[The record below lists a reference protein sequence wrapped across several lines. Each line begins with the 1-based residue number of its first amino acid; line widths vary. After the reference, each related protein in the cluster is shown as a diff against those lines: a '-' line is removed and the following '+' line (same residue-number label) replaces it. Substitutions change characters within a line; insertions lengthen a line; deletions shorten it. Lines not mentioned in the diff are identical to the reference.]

1 MGRFPEHV
9 VVVGAGMEGLATAWH
24 LQERGV
30 GVTVV
35 DRVGVA
41 ADSSWGNAGWL
52 TPALTLPLPD
62 PAVLSEGLRALV
74 RSSSPLY
81 VPPSADPRLLRFLVG
96 FARHCTPGRWRAA
109 MRVFVEV
116 NRLAL
121 GAYDE
126 LAAGG
131 VHEHTRVADP
141 FLAAFATEDERDA
154 LVGELRTVAEL
165 GGDVEFELL
174 TVDQL
179 RSIEPALG
187 DGVGA
192 GLTLRNQRFLDPPAF
207 MAALAEAVQARG
219 GEIVEGFEVSRVRDD
234 GDGHGVEL
242 TSTAGGYRRGDQVVL
257 AAGARMNVLARPF
270 GVRVPVQAGRGYSF
284 SVHPDHPPKNPI
296 YLAARRVACT
306 PLPGRLRVAGMMEFR
321 RPDAPADPRRIRAVV
336 DAARTML
343 TGIDWEQ
350 RQEEWVGSRPCT
362 PDGLP
367 LIGGTRS
374 PRVHVAGGH
383 GMWGIALG
391 PLTGR
396 MLAAAITGGRV
407 PDVLHHFDPLR

>member
-1 MGRFPEHV
+1 MGRLPEHV
-9 VVVGAGMEGLATAWH
+9 VIVGAGMEGLATAWH
-24 LQERGV
+24 LQEHGV
-30 GVTVV
+30 AVSVV

-81 VPPSADPRLLRFLVG
+81 VPPSADPRLLRFLAG

-131 VHEHTRVADP
+131 VREHARLADP
-141 FLAAFATEDERDA
+141 FLAAFATEAERDVLA
-154 LVGELRTVAEL
+154 AELRTVAEL
-165 GGDVEFELL
+165 GGEVEFELM
-174 TVDQL
+174 DADRL
-179 RSIEPALG
+179 RTIEPALG

-192 GLTLRNQRFLDPPAF
+192 GLTLRNQRFLDPPRF
-207 MAALAEAVQARG
+207 MAALAEAVRRRG
-219 GEIVEGFEVSRVRDD
+219 GEIVEGFEVSAVRDD
-234 GDGHGVEL
+234 GDGRGVEL

-257 AAGARMNVLARPF
+257 ATGARLNTLARPF

-284 SVHPDHPPKNPI
+284 SVQPDHPPKNPI
-296 YLAARRVACT
+296 YLAAQRVACT
-306 PLPGRLRVAGMMEFR
+306 PLAGRLRVAGMMEFR

-336 DAARTML
+336 DAARPML

-367 LIGGTRS
+367 LIGVTRS

-396 MLAAAITGGRV
+396 LLAAAITGDRV
-407 PDVLHHFDPLR
+407 PEVMQHFDPLR